1 MSDDPH
7 RAKPS
12 PALSAAAAAEWGAL
26 VESVLRGVAHGLNN
40 RGAALAAL
48 IELTSEPAEQPA
60 VLREILETEQRRVR
74 DLVQAVRTIGAPSG
88 DAEALMPEDVV
99 ADARAVIDQ
108 HPDLRDG
115 ALQIDVAQA
124 SPVRASRQ
132 TFARLLLALA
142 AGLIGGTRT
151 RPRRLSV
158 ATAGDWLIVAADASG
173 VAMSTLAAELARQVG
188 GELLADRYGIRMPT
202 LAALRR
208 REGR

>member
-12 PALSAAAAAEWGAL
+12 PALTAVAAAEWAGL
-26 VESVLRGVAHGLNN
+26 VESVLRGIAHGLNN
-40 RGAALAAL
+40 RAAALAAL
-48 IELTSEPAEQPA
+48 MELTSEPAEQPT
-60 VLREILETEQRRVR
+60 VLREILESEQRRVR

-88 DAEALMPEDVV
+88 DAEALMPQDVV
-99 ADARAVIDQ
+99 ADARAVLEQ

-115 ALQIDVAQA
+115 AVQIDVAQV

-142 AGLIGGTRT
+142 AGLTGGTRT
-151 RPRRLSV
+151 KPRRLAV
-158 ATAGDWLIVAADASG
+158 TTEGDWLIVAADASDG
-173 VAMSTLAAELARQVG
+173 PASTLAAELARHVG
-188 GELLADRYGIRMPT
+188 GEPLDDRYGIRMPT
-202 LAALRR
+202 LAALRQ

>member
-12 PALSAAAAAEWGAL
+12 PALSAAAAAEWTGL
-26 VESVLRGVAHGLNN
+26 VESVLRGIAHGLNN
-40 RGAALAAL
+40 RAAALAAL
-48 IELTSEPAEQPA
+48 IELTSEPAEQPP

-74 DLVQAVRTIGAPSG
+74 DLVQAVRTIGAPGG

-99 ADARAVIDQ
+99 ADARAVLEQ

-115 ALQIDVAQA
+115 AVQIDVAQV
-124 SPVRASRQ
+124 SPVRAPRQ
-132 TFARLLLALA
+132 TFARLVLALA
-142 AGLIGGTRT
+142 AGLGGGTRT
-151 RPRRLSV
+151 KPRRLAV
-158 ATAGDWLIVAADASG
+158 TTEGDWLILAADASAG
-173 VAMSTLAAELARQVG
+173 PTSTLAAELARHVG

-202 LAALRR
+202 LAALRQ